1 MSRIGKQPIPIPEQ
15 VEIDISGRRVTVR
28 GPKGEVSATMPE
40 AVTVTMEDGI
50 VTVGREND
58 QPKQRALHGLARS
71 IVANM
76 IEGVTRGYSRRLE
89 IIGVG
94 YRAEAGGAGKV
105 RLTLGYSH
113 PIEYVAP
120 QGIEVVTPTPTVIE
134 VRGADK
140 QVVGQVAADL
150 RSFRPAEP
158 YKGKGI
164 RFEGEVVRRKAGK
177 TGV

>member
-1 MSRIGKQPIPIPEQ
+1 MSRIGRQPIPLPEK
-15 VEIDISGRRVTVR
+15 VEVAIEGRRVTVR
-28 GPKGEVSATMPE
+28 GPKGEIVTLLPE
-40 AVTVTMEDGI
+40 TISIAVTDGQVLVTRAGDE
-50 VTVGREND
+50 GRH
-58 QPKQRALHGLARS
+58 KALHGLARTL
-71 IVANM
+71 VANM
-76 IEGVTRGYSRRLE
+76 VEGVTKGFSRRLE

-94 YRAEAGGAGKV
+94 YRAEASGGKI
-105 RLTLGYSH
+105 RMSMGYSH

-120 QGIEVVTPTPTVIE
+120 AGIEIVTPAPTVIE

-150 RSFRPAEP
+150 RGFRPAEP

-164 RFEGEVVRRKAGK
+164 RYEGEVVRRKAGK

>member
-1 MSRIGKQPIPIPEQ
+1 MSRIGRQPIPLPEK
-15 VEIDISGRRVTVR
+15 VEVAIEGRRVTVR
-28 GPKGEVSATMPE
+28 GPKGEIVTLLPE
-40 AVTVTMEDGI
+40 TISIAVTNGQVLVTRAGDE
-50 VTVGREND
+50 GRH
-58 QPKQRALHGLARS
+58 KALHGLARTL
-71 IVANM
+71 VANM
-76 IEGVTRGYSRRLE
+76 VEGVTKGFSRRLE

-94 YRAEAGGAGKV
+94 YRAEASGGKI
-105 RLTLGYSH
+105 RMSMGYSH

-120 QGIEVVTPTPTVIE
+120 AGIEIVTPAPTVIE

-150 RSFRPAEP
+150 RGFRPAEP

-164 RFEGEVVRRKAGK
+164 RYEGEVVRRKAGK

>member
-1 MSRIGKQPIPIPEQ
+1 MSRIGKQPIPLPEK
-15 VEIDISGRRVTVR
+15 VDVAIDGRSVTVR
-28 GPKGEVSATMPE
+28 GPKGEIVTMLPE
-40 AVTVTMEDGI
+40 TISIAVTDGQILVTRAGDE
-50 VTVGREND
+50 GRH
-58 QPKQRALHGLARS
+58 KALHGLARTL
-71 IVANM
+71 VANM
-76 IEGVTRGYSRRLE
+76 VEGVTKGFSRRLE

-94 YRAEAGGAGKV
+94 YRAEASGGKV
-105 RLTLGYSH
+105 RMSMGYSH

-120 QGIEVVTPTPTVIE
+120 AGIEIVTPAPTVIE

-150 RSFRPAEP
+150 RGFRPAEP

-164 RFEGEVVRRKAGK
+164 RYEGEVVRRKAGK

>member
-1 MSRIGKQPIPIPEQ
+1 MSRIGKQPIPLPEK
-15 VEIDISGRRVTVR
+15 VDVAIEGRRITVR
-28 GPKGEVSATMPE
+28 GPKGEIVTMLPE
-40 AVTVTMEDGI
+40 TISIAVTDGQILVTRAGDE
-50 VTVGREND
+50 GRH
-58 QPKQRALHGLARS
+58 KALHGLARTL
-71 IVANM
+71 VANM
-76 IEGVTRGYSRRLE
+76 VEGVTKGFSRRLE

-94 YRAEAGGAGKV
+94 YRAEASGGKV
-105 RLTLGYSH
+105 RMSMGYSH

-120 QGIEVVTPTPTVIE
+120 AGIEIVTPAPTLIE

-150 RSFRPAEP
+150 RGFRPAEP

-164 RFEGEVVRRKAGK
+164 RYEGEVVRRKAGK

>member
-1 MSRIGKQPIPIPEQ
+1 MSRIGKQPIPLPEK
-15 VEIDISGRRVTVR
+15 VDVAIEGRRITVR
-28 GPKGEVSATMPE
+28 GPKGEIVTMLPE
-40 AVTVTMEDGI
+40 TISIAVTDGQILVTRAGDE
-50 VTVGREND
+50 GRH
-58 QPKQRALHGLARS
+58 KALHGLARTL
-71 IVANM
+71 VANM
-76 IEGVTRGYSRRLE
+76 VEGVTKGFSRRLE

-94 YRAEAGGAGKV
+94 YRAEASGGKV
-105 RLTLGYSH
+105 RMSMGYSH

-120 QGIEVVTPTPTVIE
+120 AGIEIVTPAPTVIE

-150 RSFRPAEP
+150 RGFRPAEP

-164 RFEGEVVRRKAGK
+164 RYEGEVVRRKAGK

>member
-1 MSRIGKQPIPIPEQ
+1 MSRIGKQPIPLPEK
-15 VEIDISGRRVTVR
+15 VDVAIEGRRVTVR
-28 GPKGEVSATMPE
+28 GPKGEIVTMLPE
-40 AVTVTMEDGI
+40 TISIAVTDGQILVTRAGDE
-50 VTVGREND
+50 GRH
-58 QPKQRALHGLARS
+58 KALHGLARTL
-71 IVANM
+71 VANM
-76 IEGVTRGYSRRLE
+76 VEGVTKGFSRRLE

-94 YRAEAGGAGKV
+94 YRAEASGGKV
-105 RLTLGYSH
+105 RMSMGYSH

-120 QGIEVVTPTPTVIE
+120 AGIEIVTPAPTLIE

-150 RSFRPAEP
+150 RGFRPAEP

-164 RFEGEVVRRKAGK
+164 RYEGEVVRRKAGK